1 MSSLPSPPG
10 AAAPSPSGAAA
21 PSPSGAA
28 FPSPSGAAFPSPPV
42 ARAVTA
48 PGAGPV
54 LRGLG
59 DLADVLATVIAAGA
73 PPADRAAAGPAA
85 VLDDAAR
92 RRAAQWAAAA
102 TGTSDLDAPAV
113 RAAVAAGAL
122 GAGDVLA
129 AHAGID
135 PARLTALPAWARELA
150 LLLRALPDRSTG
162 DDGLWAPQRCMREA
176 TRILLLAD
184 LAALRAAGRAPELTE
199 RAEADLAAQGADRVL
214 AHCGP
219 ALDFDLRFLRP
230 AEIDGSRG
238 DWCRR
243 LAALPVLGFLVGTA
257 VRQWR
262 AATREMLTRLA
273 ADRDVLAEGLFGQVR
288 AAALDR
294 VAADAG
300 DPHDDGRNVAVLTFA
315 CGRRA
320 VYKPRDLSCAAAF
333 LRLLDETADAF
344 PDRPPHR
351 RPLLARDGYA
361 WEGYVERGACS
372 APDELADYPRHLGRL
387 IRLATLVQARD
398 LWQDNLRPCGAL
410 PVVLDLETVM
420 HPVFATGTDDPVEA
434 ALADTALPTGMVTAP
449 VLLRPGGPAVDV
461 GGCSPADRKPV
472 PFRPEVP
479 RLSEHGRDLGL
490 LDGALT
496 WQPESM
502 AWYGDQVLDPREH
515 TAAVA
520 AGYREADTAL
530 ARSAERLTAPGGA
543 GHAFDG
549 TTVRVMW
556 SSTWASFT
564 TMRAAEAPQALTG
577 FERREAVL
585 ARVLRAELAHGA
597 DPATP
602 ATAGRI
608 ALAAASVA
616 DLRRL
621 DVPIFRT
628 VVGGTDILTS
638 TGRRVPGLLAPGGGA
653 ALRSRLLRARQGPDP
668 VGDAVLRTCQHLVD
682 VHTGHRRPV
691 PPHPA
696 HPPVGADDD
705 DLLRLA
711 GHLLDRAHR
720 AAIPDSG
727 GGSHWM
733 GLRHEPALGI
743 TVLATD
749 GAAPAALRHAAEELA
764 RARAAR
770 DRRGSGRA
778 QAAPGEPGAAPGRYC
793 ALGSDALL
801 AAGERAAAAA
811 ASPGGAAGERGAAR
825 RTLREIGWEFAA
837 RAAHGSCLPD
847 RTAAEEHQLGAGDG
861 LPAVVLALLRA
872 AGHPVPP
879 PARTPSSAGPTSPP
893 RSTR

>member
-1 MSSLPSPPG
+1 MKLPS
-10 AAAPSPSGAAA
+10 AA
-21 PSPSGAA
+21 
-28 FPSPSGAAFPSPPV
+28 
-42 ARAVTA
+42 RTA
-48 PGAGPV
+48 GSPGAGRA

-59 DLADVLATVIAAGA
+59 DLADVLATVITAGA

-85 VLDDAAR
+85 IHGDDAR
-92 RRAAQWAAAA
+92 RRAARWALAA
-102 TGTSDLDAPAV
+102 TGSPDVDAPAV

-122 GAGDVLA
+122 GTTDVLA

-135 PARLTALPAWARELA
+135 PARLVALPAWARDLA
-150 LLLRALPDRSTG
+150 LLLRALPADSAG
-162 DDGLWAPQRCMREA
+162 DDGLWAPQRCMRQA
-176 TRILLLAD
+176 TREILRADLAD
-184 LAALRAAGRAPELTE
+184 LRATGRAPELTE
-199 RAEADLAAQGADRVL
+199 NAERDLAEQGAERVL

-219 ALDFDLRFLRP
+219 AVDFDLRFLGPR
-230 AEIDGSRG
+230 EIDGSRG

-243 LAALPVLGFLVGTA
+243 LTALPVLGFLVGTA

-262 AATREMLTRLA
+262 AATREMLVRLA
-273 ADRDVLAEGLFGQVR
+273 ADHDLLAQGLFRQTGP
-288 AAALDR
+288 APLDR
-294 VAADAG
+294 VAGDAG

-320 VYKPRDLSCAAAF
+320 VYKPRDLHCAAAF
-333 LRLLDETADAF
+333 LQLLDETADAF
-344 PDRPPHR
+344 PDPPPHR

-372 APDELADYPRHLGRL
+372 APGELADYARHLGRL
-387 IRLATLVQARD
+387 IRLATVVRARD
-398 LWQDNLRPCGAL
+398 LWQDNLRPSGAL

-420 HPVFATGTDDPVEA
+420 HPLFTTGGDDPVEA
-434 ALADTALPTGMVTAP
+434 VLADTVLPTGMVTAP

-479 RLSEHGRDLGL
+479 RLNEHGRDLGL
-490 LDGALT
+490 LDGSLS

-502 AWYGDQVLDPREH
+502 AWCGDHVADPREH
-515 TAAVA
+515 TAAIA

-549 TTVRVMW
+549 TVVRVMW
-556 SSTWASFT
+556 SSTWTSFT

-577 FERREAVL
+577 YERREAVL

-597 DPATP
+597 DPSRP
-602 ATAGRI
+602 VTAGRI

-621 DVPIFRT
+621 DVPIFRN
-628 VVGGTDILTS
+628 VVGETDVLTS
-638 TGRRVPGLLAPGGGA
+638 TGRRVPGLLVPGGGA
-653 ALRSRLLRARQGPDP
+653 ELRARLLRTRQGPDRAAE
-668 VGDAVLRTCQHLVD
+668 AVLRSCQHLVD

-696 HPPVGADDD
+696 HPPVGADDEV
-705 DLLRLA
+705 LLRLA
-711 GHLLDRAHR
+711 GLLLDGAAQ
-720 AAIPDSG
+720 AAIRDAG
-727 GGSHWM
+727 GGTHWM

-743 TVLATD
+743 TVLARDD
-749 GAAPAALRHAAEELA
+749 GAPAALRRAADALA
-764 RARAAR
+764 RARADTGRR
-770 DRRGSGRA
+770 DSPADVDSRPSPPRR
-778 QAAPGEPGAAPGRYC
+778 PVPGRYC

-801 AAGERAAAAA
+801 RAGERAAAVAA
-811 ASPGGAAGERGAAR
+811 DDDVTAGERESAR
-825 RTLREIGWEFAA
+825 QTLREIGWEFAA
-837 RAAHGSCLPD
+837 RAEQGSCLPD
-847 RTAAEEHQLGAGDG
+847 RLAPAEHQLGAGDG

-872 AGHPVPP
+872 AGQPVPP
-879 PARTPSSAGPTSPP
+879 VRRTPPPAEPSSPT